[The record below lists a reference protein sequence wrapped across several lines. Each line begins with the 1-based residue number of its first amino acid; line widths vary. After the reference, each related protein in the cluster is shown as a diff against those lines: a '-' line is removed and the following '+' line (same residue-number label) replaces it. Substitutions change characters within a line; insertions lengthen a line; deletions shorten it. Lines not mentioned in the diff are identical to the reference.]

1 MEIVFK
7 KHVDGVACGNVAA
20 IGEGISWS
28 FDMAKKADMAFRD
41 MLKDLC

>member
-7 KHVDGVACGNVAA
+7 KHVDGVACGNVAG
-20 IGEGISWS
+20 IEEGIRWS
-28 FDMAKKADMAFRD
+28 FDIAKADMAFRD